1 MSMSWRYGK
10 KKTDE
15 DSDYPMPFGF
25 GLLSSLDIDEM
36 FEQMTERMNSLAKS
50 TAGNPNTLFYG
61 YQVTVG
67 PDGKPHVKEFGNAKE
82 FGNLKFPFGNVE
94 APTKVTPELGSREP
108 LIDVVPDEK
117 DGIIKVVVEM
127 PGIRKEDIQ
136 LNATEDSLTIKAE
149 RGERKFNTTV
159 PLDSQ
164 VDPSSTKASYN
175 NGVLEVKLKSK
186 STKPKTVN
194 VKVD

>member
-1 MSMSWRYGK
+1 MRMSWRYGK
-10 KKTDE
+10 KKTDD

-25 GLLSSLDIDEM
+25 GLLSAFEDIDKM
-36 FEQMTERMNSLAKS
+36 FQQMTERMNSLAKS
-50 TAGNPNTLFYG
+50 AEGNPNTMFYG

-82 FGNLKFPFGNVE
+82 FGSFK
-94 APTKVTPELGSREP
+94 APKPQLEMGSREP
-108 LIDVVPDEK
+108 LIDVVPDERE
-117 DGIIKVVVEM
+117 GTIKVVAEM
-127 PGIRKEDIQ
+127 PGMQKEDIK

-175 NGVLEVKLKSK
+175 NGILEVQLKSK
-186 STKPKTVN
+186 STKPKAVN